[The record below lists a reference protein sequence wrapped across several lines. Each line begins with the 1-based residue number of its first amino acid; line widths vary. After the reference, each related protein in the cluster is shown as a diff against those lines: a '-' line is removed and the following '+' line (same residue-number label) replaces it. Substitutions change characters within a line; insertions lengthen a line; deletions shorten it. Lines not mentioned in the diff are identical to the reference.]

1 VRRTLALAVL
11 IAGRAAVAHP
21 FFVDSLGGTVF
32 VGPTSAHPTAIF
44 WNPAAVGLLKGT
56 HFFVGGTA
64 RLDFTSTERA
74 TISTA
79 DGAPTPGGD
88 KSFPSSSAV
97 GFSPGGFLGV
107 VTDAGTDRFNFGLA
121 LYTPFAER
129 LPAGEGAGAYHEDG
143 GWLYTTDLSLSVT
156 FRFSSSVY
164 AGAAFTFVFPQTQMS
179 FLRDRALD
187 GCAAAPCGLESP
199 ANAERYSVATDLL
212 SGVNAGFQLG
222 LLARVA
228 DWWFGASVAALTLL
242 PTSTA
247 DVIRTGSAQ
256 VTPAGETQPL
266 PGESSISFRL
276 PTLVHFGAR
285 HRLFP
290 DWDLLVQGRWI
301 TYSSTDF
308 FDVRLFGTQLRDA
321 GIPERILRYR
331 GYRDAVAVEAGL
343 ENPPE
348 ASPRFGVRL
357 RVETSALPTD
367 RVAPGLIDAPSLTL
381 GGGAELRLGPRWALV
396 VGLAASLELPV
407 HVDPSAY
414 SPVAQIACTAS
425 GYDLDTCD
433 PVSNGRGI
441 SSAAGTYLRLR
452 GDITFGLS
460 YDVW

>member
-1 VRRTLALAVL
+1 ML
-11 IAGRAAVAHP
+11 AGRAAVAHP

-32 VGPTSAHPTAIF
+32 VGPTSPHVTAVF

-56 HFFVGGTA
+56 HFFLGATA
-64 RLDFTSTERA
+64 RLDFTSIQRG

-79 DGAPTPGGD
+79 NGAPTPTGD
-88 KSFPSSSAV
+88 RSFPSSSAL
-97 GFSPGGFLGV
+97 GFSPGGFVGV

-129 LPAGEGAGAYHEDG
+129 LPSGDAATAYHEDG

-156 FRFSSSVY
+156 FRFSSSVF
-164 AGAAFTFVFPQTQMS
+164 AGASFTFVFPQAQLS
-179 FLRDRALD
+179 FLRDKALD
-187 GCAAAPCGLESP
+187 GCAAAPCGLENP
-199 ANAERYSVATDLL
+199 ANAERYQIGTDLL

-222 LLARVA
+222 LLVRIA
-228 DWWFGASVAALTLL
+228 DWWLGASVAALTLL

-247 DVIRTGSAQ
+247 DVIRTGSAT
-256 VTPAGETQPL
+256 VTPAGETQGL
-266 PGESSISFRL
+266 PGESTIAFRL
-276 PTLVHFGAR
+276 PTVLHFGAR
-285 HRLFP
+285 RRVLP
-290 DWDLLVQGRWI
+290 EWDLLLQGRWL

-331 GYRDAVAVEAGL
+331 GYRDVVALEAGL
-343 ENPPE
+343 ENLPD
-348 ASPRFGVRL
+348 ASPRLGVRL
-357 RVETSALPTD
+357 RFETSSLAPD
-367 RVAPGLIDAPSLTL
+367 RVAPGLIDAPSVTL

-396 VGLAASLELPV
+396 VGLAASLELPIT
-407 HVDPSAY
+407 VDPGAY
-414 SPVAQIACTAS
+414 SPPAQIACTAS

-441 SSAAGTYLRLR
+441 SSAAGKYLRLR
-452 GDITFGLS
+452 GDIMLGLS